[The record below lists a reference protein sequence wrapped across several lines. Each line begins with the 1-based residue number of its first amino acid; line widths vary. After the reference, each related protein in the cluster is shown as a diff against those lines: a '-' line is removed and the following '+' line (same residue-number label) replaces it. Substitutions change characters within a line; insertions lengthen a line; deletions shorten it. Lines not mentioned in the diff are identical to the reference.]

1 MILKFCPAEHLV
13 LIFIKRILP
22 TPEIFE
28 LCKGQVISQTNAIPQ
43 FILNQRWI
51 WWDSFLNGIRE
62 HVQMARQINSGGGI
76 YYGSLKLKSLININP
91 TRDLV

>member
-13 LIFIKRILP
+13 LIFIKRMLP

-43 FILNQRWI
+43 FIINQRWI
-51 WWDSFLNGIRE
+51 WWDSFLNGIRG
-62 HVQMARQINSGGGI
+62 HVQMARQIKSGGGI
-76 YYGSLKLKSLININP
+76 YCGSLKLKRLININP

>member
-1 MILKFCPAEHLV
+1 MTLNFCPAEHLV

-22 TPEIFE
+22 TPEIFQ
-28 LCKGQVISQTNAIPQ
+28 LCKGQVISQTNAISQ
-43 FILNQRWI
+43 FILNQCWI
-51 WWDSFLNGIRE
+51 WWDSFLNGIRG

>member
-1 MILKFCPAEHLV
+1 MLL
-13 LIFIKRILP
+13 

-43 FILNQRWI
+43 FIINQRSI
-51 WWDSFLNGIRE
+51 WWDSFLNGIRG
-62 HVQMARQINSGGGI
+62 HVQMARQIKSGGGI
-76 YYGSLKLKSLININP
+76 YCGSLKLKRLININP

>member
-1 MILKFCPAEHLV
+1 MLL
-13 LIFIKRILP
+13 

-43 FILNQRWI
+43 FIINQRWI
-51 WWDSFLNGIRE
+51 WWDSFLNGIRG
-62 HVQMARQINSGGGI
+62 HVQMARQIKSGGGI
-76 YYGSLKLKSLININP
+76 YCGSLKLKRLININP

>member
-1 MILKFCPAEHLV
+1 MLL
-13 LIFIKRILP
+13 

-43 FILNQRWI
+43 FIINQRWI
-51 WWDSFLNGIRE
+51 WWGSFLNGIRG
-62 HVQMARQINSGGGI
+62 HVQMARQIKSGGGI
-76 YYGSLKLKSLININP
+76 YCGSLKLKRLININP